1 MHTRRTMH
9 APLICWKVFC
19 TGSAPHYEPHSAPQC
34 EPQCEPHSVPHCV
47 PHSVPHCVPHSVPHF
62 SHADT
67 QIRRTAYGTLLSFP
81 NNCIL
86 PFFTVRKR
94 LKWECIFLFYG
105 ALSGVSSAPNS
116 APSLEY
122 KHHFRKTKTPQVP
135 ILRGFLLVYPAGFEP
150 VAFGVGVQRSI
161 QLSYGYMHGVL

>member
-1 MHTRRTMH
+1 MF
-9 APLICWKVFC
+9 AVQNQDENVPQPV
-19 TGSAPHYEPHSAPQC
+19 PQPVPHSA
-34 EPQCEPHSVPHCV
+34 PHSVPHCV
-47 PHSVPHCVPHSVPHF
+47 PHF
-62 SHADT
+62 LHANT
-67 QIRRTAYGTLLSFP
+67 QIRRTVYGTLLSFS

-94 LKWECIFLFYG
+94 LKWECMFPFYG

-122 KHHFRKTKTPQVP
+122 KHRFRKTKTPQVP

-161 QLSYGYMHGVL
+161 QLSYGRITARLFPDGLLLL